1 VVSDAFKEKKKKEK
15 GKKKVYS
22 IIHVTLNFSFNFW
35 NKVLP
40 YVIGTKTYAGTN

>member
-1 VVSDAFKEKKKKEK
+1 VVSDAFKEKKKKK
-15 GKKKVYS
+15 RKKKVYS

-40 YVIGTKTYAGTN
+40 YVIGTKIYAGTN